1 MLEYNL
7 IVLEQVGEKKWIRV
21 LREEL
26 RENAMVCGIEL
37 IGVLWVVM
45 GVKIWKNTKE
55 LMVACVMGGRPKEE
69 ENRKSLWI
77 ELMM

>member
-1 MLEYNL
+1 MVFRTQIYMLEYNL

-26 RENAMVCGIEL
+26 RENVMVCGIEL

-45 GVKIWKNTKE
+45 GVKI
-55 LMVACVMGGRPKEE
+55 
-69 ENRKSLWI
+69 
-77 ELMM
+77 

>member
-1 MLEYNL
+1 LHFKVQIIDRMVFRTQIYMLEYNL

-45 GVKIWKNTKE
+45 GVKI
-55 LMVACVMGGRPKEE
+55 
-69 ENRKSLWI
+69 
-77 ELMM
+77 